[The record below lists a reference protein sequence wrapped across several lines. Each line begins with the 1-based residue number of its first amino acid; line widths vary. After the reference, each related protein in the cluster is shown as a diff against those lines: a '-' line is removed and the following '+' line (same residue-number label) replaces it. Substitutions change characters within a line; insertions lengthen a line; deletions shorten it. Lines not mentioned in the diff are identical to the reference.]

1 MAKAE
6 WVELSQSSGSGDAAV
21 AVSSKTP
28 YTGREARTS
37 IITWVAE
44 DVEPIERTVIQ
55 EGAEVNTSLK
65 GGTIV
70 TTTATRLTITGY
82 SNEAGLAFRKP
93 ESNLLPYTV
102 DTELY
107 VAGLKVFRKDGEM
120 TMIPGDPG
128 ARQTYRFEIGITI
141 NPTGEELPLI
151 GIKGS
156 LAIDGASGKS
166 TLLRIIWAADE
177 NKYLI
182 VPEGDIVLDALGTP
196 VTVQVKANTNW
207 VIE

>member
-21 AVSSKTP
+21 AVSSKQA

-55 EGAEVNTSLK
+55 EGAEANTSLNC
-65 GGTIV
+65 GNTV
-70 TTTATRLTITGY
+70 TTVATRVLITGS
-82 SNEAGLAFRKP
+82 SNEAGLGFRKP
-93 ESNLLPYTV
+93 ENNILPYTI
-102 DTELY
+102 DNEFM
-107 VAGLKVFRKDGEM
+107 VAGLKVFRKDDEM

-128 ARQTYRFEIGITI
+128 ARQKYKFSIGLTIT
-141 NPTGEELPLI
+141 PTGEEPPYV

-166 TLLRIIWAADE
+166 TLLRIIWAANE
-177 NKYLI
+177 GVYLI
-182 VPEGDIVLDALGTP
+182 VPEGDILLDADGTP
-196 VTVQVKANTNW
+196 VTIEVQSNTNW